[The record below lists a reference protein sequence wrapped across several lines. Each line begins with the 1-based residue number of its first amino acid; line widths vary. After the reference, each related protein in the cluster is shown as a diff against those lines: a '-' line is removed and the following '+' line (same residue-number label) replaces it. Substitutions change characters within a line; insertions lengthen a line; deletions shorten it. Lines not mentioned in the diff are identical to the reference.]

1 MLALWIIGKRSRI
14 LCGTPQS
21 TCVIRGSAI
30 RLERRSSTG
39 VRRSLL
45 VLKTDSILTSLD
57 FAGLYLHT
65 SYALSE
71 LYRPAISPSI
81 SDLELQNAFKHLCI
95 GNLINTVEAYL
106 GLNNCTSFARQ
117 SWAAM
122 HRALSSALLLGILG
136 EHTRNERARK
146 LIGRF
151 VAVMTDITNS
161 IDPQEISAPV
171 QRGINALRKLKV
183 NEQRPPEFPGDANIV
198 STDGPDDE
206 SVKTDHSAIITPANS
221 DSMFEENDHSPY
233 TVLNTI
239 LWGQQ

>member
-1 MLALWIIGKRSRI
+1 
-14 LCGTPQS
+14 
-21 TCVIRGSAI
+21 
-30 RLERRSSTG
+30 
-39 VRRSLL
+39 
-45 VLKTDSILTSLD
+45 
-57 FAGLYLHT
+57 
-65 SYALSE
+65 
-71 LYRPAISPSI
+71 
-81 SDLELQNAFKHLCI
+81 
-95 GNLINTVEAYL
+95 
-106 GLNNCTSFARQ
+106 
-117 SWAAM
+117 M

-171 QRGINALRKLKV
+171 QRGIHALRKLKV
-183 NEQRPPEFPGDANIV
+183 NEQRPPDFPGDANIV

-221 DSMFEENDHSPY
+221 DSMFEENDNSPY